1 MAVTELG
8 HVKDKIPGHGVGSA
22 VVYLTGRSQ
31 VGQGD
36 LPIYKRG
43 VLSGIVLRGGE
54 SPSQGEGP
62 DGST

>member
-1 MAVTELG
+1 MTVTELG
-8 HVKDKIPGHGVGSA
+8 HVKDKIPGHSVGSTVIGSA
-22 VVYLTGRSQ
+22 GRYQ
-31 VGQGD
+31 VGQRD
-36 LPIYKRG
+36 LPINNRG